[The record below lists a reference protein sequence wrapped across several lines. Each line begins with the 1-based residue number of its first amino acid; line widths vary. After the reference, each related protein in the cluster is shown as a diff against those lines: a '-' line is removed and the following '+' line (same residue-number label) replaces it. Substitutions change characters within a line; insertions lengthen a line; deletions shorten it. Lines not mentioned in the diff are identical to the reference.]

1 MAIFSDTLMTQL
13 SLMTLTTKYKIYKV
27 ILLHLVVTLI
37 GFPNLFA
44 QQRKDEEIP
53 KVVGSIKSITNLKG
67 WAKND
72 IGKWY
77 EFNTAFNSIETREQ
91 ILKIDVAKI
100 SYDDKQYLCVAGFSK
115 SYYIKANVKH
125 IEYSA
130 SFWLI
135 DTTKMQDL
143 TDTGTTVHTR
153 LFQNFVVSN
162 VVGGYFRPVTWNDI
176 LIQMKKCF
184 IGTFPNSYDTSF
196 QARIEERQR
205 YNLPTLP
212 NIDPSFDPF
221 ESFFIKYRYDNNKVQ
236 FYIGTL
242 GDSYLSETGN
252 FSFKSSF
259 LFIDC
264 YDKDENRN
272 LNCRYFEV
280 PKNVFDNCFQRI
292 IE

>member
-1 MAIFSDTLMTQL
+1 MT
-13 SLMTLTTKYKIYKV
+13 MTRNHIP
-27 ILLHLVVTLI
+27 LHL
-37 GFPNLFA
+37 LFSA
-44 QQRKDEEIP
+44 IVLTMLLTSKTYSQQRRNEEVP
-53 KVVGSIKSITNLKG
+53 KISGSIKSVTNLKG
-67 WAKND
+67 WARD
-72 IGKWY
+72 DVGKWY
-77 EFNTAFNSIETREQ
+77 EFNTAFNSIKTREQ
-91 ILKIDVAKI
+91 IQKIDLAKI
-100 SYDDKQYLCVAGFSK
+100 SYEGNQYLCVAGFAK
-115 SYYIKANVKH
+115 SFYIRANVKH

-143 TDTGTTVHTR
+143 TDTDTTIHTR
-153 LFQNFVVSN
+153 LYQNFVVSS
-162 VVGGYFRPVTWNDI
+162 VLGGYFRPVTWNDI

-184 IGTFPNSYDTSF
+184 IGTYPNSYDTSF
-196 QARIEERQR
+196 HARKEERER

-212 NIDPSFDPF
+212 NIDPTFDPF
-221 ESFFIKYRYDNNKVQ
+221 ESFFIKYRYDKNKAQ

-264 YDKDENRN
+264 YDPDENRN

-280 PKNVFDNCFQRI
+280 PKNVFDNCFRRI
-292 IE
+292 ID